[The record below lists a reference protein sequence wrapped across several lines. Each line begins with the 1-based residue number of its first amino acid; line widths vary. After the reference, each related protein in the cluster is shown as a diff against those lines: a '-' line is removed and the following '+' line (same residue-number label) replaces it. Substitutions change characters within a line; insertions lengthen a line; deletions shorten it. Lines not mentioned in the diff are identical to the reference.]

1 MTTNFQIGNEVIRI
15 NANYEEKGTIVEIEG
30 NRARIKWTNQ
40 WGNGKRT
47 WCKLD
52 SIGLTSEWE
61 AITVREPRGA
71 GLKSSTTKHWTAA
84 AKNKIVDKI
93 KIVRK

>member
-1 MTTNFQIGNEVIRI
+1 MTTFQINSEVMRI
-15 NANYEEKGTIVEIEG
+15 NVSYVEIGTILQIEG
-30 NRARIKWTNQ
+30 NRAQIAWVRKSGHIL
-40 WGNGKRT
+40 RT

-52 SIGLTSEWE
+52 TIGLTSEWE